1 MTNIFKIKWPSL
13 NKEVRCRKIEHNQ
26 HIFDWWIEQL
36 PIKALQGHTM
46 AAGEALLLVS
56 VPLNVP
62 VNWEIRN
69 ESIEEIRLQKEGR
82 LTIFMG
88 NGTST
93 GIVLKYGKV
102 TEDMK
107 YPTFAEVIE
116 DDLHILKEIGKKQ
129 WESILFTKKII
140 LAEFTTMED

>member
-1 MTNIFKIKWPSL
+1 MANVFKIKWPNL
-13 NKEVRCRKIEHNQ
+13 NKEVRCKKIEHNQ
-26 HIFDWWIEQL
+26 HIFHWWVEQL
-36 PIKALQGHTM
+36 PIKSLQGHTM

-62 VNWEIRN
+62 VNWEIRS
-69 ESIEEIRLQKEGR
+69 ETMEEIRLQKEGR

-93 GIVLKYGKV
+93 GIVIKYGKV

-116 DDLHILKEIGKKQ
+116 DDLHILKEVGEKQ
-129 WESILFTKKII
+129 WDSMLFTKEII
-140 LAEFTTMED
+140 LAEFSTMED